1 MTWLVPN
8 YVMRKSWGHTVSLK
22 DPYADHK
29 EFGRIVDTESV
40 DAILEWTIKNSN
52 GTRISYDTWKF
63 KTQQEAE
70 EFIMLYKLTW
80 GDV

>member
-1 MTWLVPN
+1 
-8 YVMRKSWGHTVSLK
+8 MRTSWGHTVSLK

-29 EFGRIVDTESV
+29 EFGIIVDLDV
-40 DAILEWTIKNSN
+40 VKAIIEWAIENSN

-70 EFIMLYKLTW
+70 EFIMLFTLRYGK
-80 GDV
+80 

>member
-8 YVMRKSWGHTVSLK
+8 YVRRTSWGHTVSLK

-29 EFGRIVDTESV
+29 EFGRIVDSESV
-40 DAILEWTIKNSN
+40 NAIFDWVMENSN

-63 KTQQEAE
+63 KTKQEAD
-70 EFIMLYKLTW
+70 EFVMLFTLRYGK
-80 GDV
+80 

>member
-1 MTWLVPN
+1 VTWLVPN
-8 YVMRKSWGHTVSLK
+8 YVMRTSWGHTVSLK
-22 DPYADHK
+22 DPYVGDK
-29 EFGRIVDTESV
+29 EIGPLVYPRAV
-40 DAILEWTIKNSN
+40 DAILEWAIENSN

-80 GDV
+80 G

>member
-29 EFGRIVDTESV
+29 EFGRLVYPKAV
-40 DAILEWTIKNSN
+40 DAIIEWAIENSN